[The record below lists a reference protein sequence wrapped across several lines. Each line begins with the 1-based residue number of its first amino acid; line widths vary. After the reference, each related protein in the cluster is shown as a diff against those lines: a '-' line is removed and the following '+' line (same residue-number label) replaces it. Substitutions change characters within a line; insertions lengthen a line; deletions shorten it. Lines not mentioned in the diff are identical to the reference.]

1 MGESTERYN
10 GRLGLTRAEQD
21 EFAAR
26 SHQRAA
32 AAAEERAVRR
42 GDRAR

>member
-1 MGESTERYN
+1 MGALTEQRN
-10 GRLGLTRAEQD
+10 DIDQFTRAEQD

-32 AAAEERAVRR
+32 AA
-42 GDRAR
+42 